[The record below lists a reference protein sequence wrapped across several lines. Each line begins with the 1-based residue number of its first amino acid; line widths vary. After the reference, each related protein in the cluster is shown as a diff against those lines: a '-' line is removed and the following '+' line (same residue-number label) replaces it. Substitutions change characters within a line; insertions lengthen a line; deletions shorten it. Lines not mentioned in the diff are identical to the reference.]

1 MQREG
6 YGDGMFESSPGENMQ
21 KKNTNKKRIL
31 TKVPINCKRYDKYD
45 VNRLIQTQIGIAY

>member
-1 MQREG
+1 MEVYLGTKRLT
-6 YGDGMFESSPGENMQ
+6 DV
-21 KKNTNKKRIL
+21 KNTNKKRIL